1 MRRPLVLVALLLLA
15 ISAIGQDAVLPKQFA
30 GWTQTS
36 AARSDIDPAK
46 ADSVN
51 GALLK
56 ELGFQR
62 FESATYTRE
71 GRKLELRV
79 IRFDDATGAYTAF
92 TFYETPEMTPEK
104 IGDLGVSLVN
114 RDVNPPSARVLFFR
128 GNLLLEAN
136 VEHVTAMSAA
146 ELRELAA
153 ALQPS
158 DSKPPSL
165 PMYLPHQA
173 IQKSS
178 IKYAVGPVGLAAV
191 NAPVSAAVVD
201 FSRSAE
207 VALAKYNTSQGTAT
221 LTLVEYP
228 TPQLATE
235 RLKALQ
241 NAPAA
246 PLLAARRTG
255 PIVALV
261 TGDISASEA
270 QSLVNSVNYD
280 AEVTWNQATFLSKK
294 DNIGNLIIAVFL
306 LIGIL
311 FLFALFFGG
320 LFGGF
325 RLVMKKLY
333 PDRVFDRREDV
344 EIIRLDLHD

>member
-1 MRRPLVLVALLLLA
+1 MRRPLVLVALLLLTL
-15 ISAIGQDAVLPKQFA
+15 SAFAQDSILPKQFA
-30 GWTQTS
+30 GWSET
-36 AARSDIDPAK
+36 AAAASSNDPAK
-46 ADSVN
+46 ADSAN
-51 GALLK
+51 AALLK
-56 ELGFQR
+56 EIGFQR
-62 FESATYTRE
+62 FESAAYTRE
-71 GRKLELRV
+71 GRKLELRA
-79 IRFDDATGAYTAF
+79 IRFDDATGAYTGF
-92 TFYETPEMTPEK
+92 TFYETPEMNTEK
-104 IGDLGVSLVN
+104 IGDLGVSLVD
-114 RDVNPPSARVLFFR
+114 RGANPPMARVLFFR
-128 GNLLLEAN
+128 GNILIEAKLD
-136 VEHVTAMSAA
+136 HVTAMSAA

-153 ALQPS
+153 ALQPT

-173 IQKSS
+173 IQQNS
-178 IKYAVGPVGLAAV
+178 IKYAVGPVGLAAL

-207 VALAKYNTSQGTAT
+207 VALAKYSSSQGTAT

-241 NAPAA
+241 SAPATT
-246 PLLAARRTG
+246 LLASKRSG

-261 TGDISASEA
+261 TGDISVSEA

-280 AEVTWNQATFLSKK
+280 AEVTWNQATFLSRK
-294 DNIGNLIIAVFL
+294 DNIGNLIIAVFG

-311 FLFALFFGG
+311 FLFTLFFGG

-333 PDRVFDRREDV
+333 PDRVFDRPEDV
-344 EIIRLDLHD
+344 EIIRLNLRD